1 MLPKANLASDSKM
14 SGSRW
19 MITPSWFICVI
30 KIFFVLFF
38 CVFLTALLNIFCF
51 YWSIPFLYFIVPIIA
66 WNVPLAS
73 LIFLK
78 RSLIFPILLFSS
90 IVLHCSLRKPF
101 LPLLAILGNY
111 AFKWVYLSFSPLPFT
126 SLLFSA
132 ICKTS
137 SGNHFAFLPFFSL
150 RMVLVTDSYRMSWTS
165 IIVL

>member
-51 YWSIPFLYFIVPIIA
+51 YWSIPFLYFIVPIFA